1 MDIVG
6 EVRAFN
12 RFYTREI
19 RLLDA
24 HLPDSS
30 LSLPDARVVY
40 ELAKNDNLTAADLG
54 RRLDMDK
61 AHLSRILARLRA
73 AGLVQASVDPRHAKQ
88 RLLAPTQECR
98 RVFQKLDRGTQAYL
112 ERLLS
117 SVEGE
122 AQARLISAMR
132 EIETIM
138 SSNRP
143 SREPRLRSLQPGDL
157 GWITHRQAVLYNRE
171 YGWDWTYEGLVAE
184 ILGKFAA
191 TYDPAREDAWVAE
204 RDGVIAGSV
213 FLMKSDD
220 PAVAKLRL
228 LYVEHWA
235 RGSGLGRKLVATCI
249 GRAAELGYRSLTLWT
264 NDVLVSARRIYQAA
278 GFRLVGENSHHS
290 FGQDLTGQTWVLDLP
305 AAH

>member
-191 TYDPAREDAWVAE
+191 TYDPA
-204 RDGVIAGSV
+204 
-213 FLMKSDD
+213 
-220 PAVAKLRL
+220 VAKLRL